1 MLKKATTDECG
12 RGFINPNYRFQSIE
26 IGEPLFDLVGK
37 IVILGVSAAGIANLV
52 ATLSSTQ
59 HPHQLQANLLE
70 ILLSGDSVS
79 IPNLSTI
86 VGLASFLV
94 LALAFI
100 FLSRFDSL

>member
-12 RGFINPNYRFQSIE
+12 RGFINPNYRFQSVE
-26 IGEPLFDLVGK
+26 IGEPLSDLVGK

-52 ATLSSTQ
+52 ATLSGAQ
-59 HPHQLQANLLE
+59 HPHQLQASLLE
-70 ILLSGDSVS
+70 ILLRGDSVS